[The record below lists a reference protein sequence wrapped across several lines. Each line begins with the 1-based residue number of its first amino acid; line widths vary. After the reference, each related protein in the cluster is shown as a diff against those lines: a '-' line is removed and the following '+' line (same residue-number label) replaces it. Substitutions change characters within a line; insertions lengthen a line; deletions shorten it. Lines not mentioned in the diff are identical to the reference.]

1 MADNIVGG
9 LFGMTPEL
17 LQAQRN
23 AQLEQQAA
31 NFVNNYGDQGAMFG
45 YKLGSTLGRGIGGM
59 LGAQDPEMMRIKQR
73 QQMLQGL
80 DMNDPQSLMK
90 AAQAAN
96 QAGDTP
102 AAQELYAKA
111 QQAAQAQATLGKTQ
125 EEVLRAREANTKEQ
139 RLSSELAALSPT
151 ATDAEVEAVVRKYGK
166 PEAVLAS
173 LERKQSKAAK
183 IASDEAL
190 AADKAAAKVEAA
202 ALEAKREKE
211 LALYRSQLLTS
222 SDSLQ
227 RQLIQGKIDDL
238 QAKKAEKAE
247 QREANKA
254 VAIRQAANIIG
265 IVDEALPLI
274 GGLTAGFVG
283 AGASM
288 VPGTPAYTLAEKVKT
303 VKANLGFDRLQQMRD
318 ASPTGGALGQV
329 AVQELQALQ
338 NSVASLEVGQ
348 DPKELTKNLGKIKE
362 HYTKWVESVQGTAP
376 VSSTPVTAA
385 APMATM
391 SPADKQALDWA
402 NSNPNDP
409 RSAAIK
415 KKLGV

>member
-45 YKLGSTLGRGIGGM
+45 YKLGATLGRGIGGM
-59 LGAQDPEMMRIKQR
+59 LGAQDPEMMRIQQR

-96 QAGDTP
+96 QAGDTA

-111 QQAAQAQATLGKTQ
+111 NALAQSMATLGKTQ

-139 RLSSELAALSPT
+139 RLSSELAALPPT

-183 IASDEAL
+183 IASDEASCCF
-190 AADKAAAKVEAA
+190 
-202 ALEAKREKE
+202 
-211 LALYRSQLLTS
+211 RS
-222 SDSLQ
+222 
-227 RQLIQGKIDDL
+227 
-238 QAKKAEKAE
+238 
-247 QREANKA
+247 
-254 VAIRQAANIIG
+254 
-265 IVDEALPLI
+265 
-274 GGLTAGFVG
+274 
-283 AGASM
+283 
-288 VPGTPAYTLAEKVKT
+288 
-303 VKANLGFDRLQQMRD
+303 
-318 ASPTGGALGQV
+318 
-329 AVQELQALQ
+329 
-338 NSVASLEVGQ
+338 
-348 DPKELTKNLGKIKE
+348 
-362 HYTKWVESVQGTAP
+362 
-376 VSSTPVTAA
+376 
-385 APMATM
+385 
-391 SPADKQALDWA
+391 
-402 NSNPNDP
+402 
-409 RSAAIK
+409 
-415 KKLGV
+415 

>member
-80 DMNDPQSLMK
+80 DMNDPESLLR

-96 QAGDTP
+96 QRGDSQ
-102 AAQELYAKA
+102 AAQELYGKA
-111 QQAAQAQATLGKTQ
+111 QQVAQARATLGKTQ
-125 EEVLRAREANTKEQ
+125 EEALRLREANTKEQ
-139 RLSSELAALSPT
+139 RLSSELAALSPA

-202 ALEAKREKE
+202 ALEAKRDKD
-211 LALYRSQLLTS
+211 LAMFRSQLATS
-222 SDSLQ
+222 NDSLQ
-227 RQLIQGKIDDL
+227 RQLLQGKIDDL

-274 GGLTAGFVG
+274 GGLTAGFIG
-283 AGASM
+283 AGASV

-376 VSSTPVTAA
+376 VSPTFVSA
-385 APMATM
+385 APVSGGATGG
-391 SPADKQALDWA
+391 WA
-402 NSNPNDP
+402 ITP
-409 RSAAIK
+409 K
-415 KKLGV
+415 KP